1 MTRDAVAKRS
11 KKERERKC
19 TMLEVRKWQCYLME
33 CESEMMG
40 ERCEE
45 KLGVLMLIFFGEK
58 REKRSGIV

>member
-1 MTRDAVAKRS
+1 MV
-11 KKERERKC
+11 
-19 TMLEVRKWQCYLME
+19 EVRKWECYLME

-45 KLGVLMLIFFGEK
+45 KLGVLMLGFFGEK